1 MKENQSVPRQL
12 PEKLAGAVSFFTG
25 FTDTAVLVS
34 VGQVAKGIC
43 FIYSAPGW
51 HKGEQDIQMGRRKEF
66 LAVLPEIK
74 DSSQYA
80 VLLTDKPDEAL
91 ADYLSGAGINC
102 PGLTLHQNW
111 QDGDFAEGYCTA
123 AAAYFSAVEL
133 RSRSM
138 VIPCSLNLLGVSDGY
153 YNGKNDVIELTRML
167 ELAGYQVL
175 ACPGAGST
183 RQEVAAM
190 TQAEMNLVVH
200 PELGLALAKQ
210 LQTEYGIPYLSLPLL
225 PYGVEGSLEWLS
237 AIGQVMW
244 MGERSHQAVR
254 EEANAVWRTMCQRVK
269 RWEKNWGSLYF
280 PNGLIS
286 APGLVGGAV
295 ASALRTEWCTVGS
308 LMVLQQ
314 TGRANVWKTAEEPSL
329 AFSEA
334 WLGGHLDRLENGLLL
349 ASGYEGALAQQRG
362 VSPAC
367 CQTIARPV
375 LEEEALRQPFMGL
388 RGAAYWVKN
397 LWQQYMDNCGG
408 RSSTSKKKQYV
419 M

>member
-1 MKENQSVPRQL
+1 MKENQIVPRQL

-34 VGQVAKGIC
+34 VDQIDRGFC
-43 FIYSAPGW
+43 FIHSAPGW
-51 HKGEQDIQMGRRKEF
+51 YQEVEEAQAGRAEKSF
-66 LAVLPEIK
+66 AVLQEIK
-74 DSSQYA
+74 DSSQFA
-80 VLLTDKPDEAL
+80 AFLTDKQGETL
-91 ADYLSGAGINC
+91 ADYLSGTGTNC
-102 PGLTLHQNW
+102 PGLTLQENW
-111 QDGDFAEGYCTA
+111 RDGDFAEGYCAA

-153 YNGKNDVIELTRML
+153 YNGKNDVNELKRIL
-167 ELAGYQVL
+167 ELAGYQIL

-183 RQEVAAM
+183 WQEISVM

-225 PYGVEGSLEWLS
+225 PYGVEGSLGWLR

-244 MGERSHQAVR
+244 MGERSHQAVGK
-254 EEANAVWRTMCQRVK
+254 EANAVWRTMRQQVK

-280 PNGLIS
+280 PSGLIS
-286 APGLVGGAV
+286 APGLVGEAV
-295 ASALRTEWCTVGS
+295 ASALRTEWGKVGS

-329 AFSEA
+329 AFSGA
-334 WLGGHLDRLENGLLL
+334 WLAGRLNKLENGFLL
-349 ASGYEGALAQQRG
+349 ASSYEEALAQQRG
-362 VSPAC
+362 VSLAC

-375 LEEEALRQPFMGL
+375 FDEEEAPRQPFMGL

-397 LWQQYMDNCGG
+397 LWQQYMDSGG
-408 RSSTSKKKQYV
+408 HSSAGKKKQYV